1 MANSHILWCRIW
13 SHLTFWW
20 PAFMWFFSLVLTSL
34 IGTFVY
40 HFASAFGQRALGEE
54 GNGWDLV
61 RFAYH
66 LIKKLAVN
74 AGTAGGAY
82 VPQDFKAVL
91 QDPAAAADQF
101 SGRFP
106 Y

>member
-1 MANSHILWCRIW
+1 
-13 SHLTFWW
+13 
-20 PAFMWFFSLVLTSL
+20 MWFFSLVLTSL